1 MVKVIIFDLWET
13 LGTKNVAVSKL
24 LREKFNIENSS
35 DYMRKYEEA
44 VQLHHWKTEEEMAIN
59 YLHKF
64 GIEITKDNVRFVVDV
79 FKEGII
85 KATLFDGIREFL
97 IQLKKKGYKLGLL
110 SNTTIFESTVLD
122 LLNIKDLFD
131 VVVFSW
137 HKGNLKPSK
146 DAFDHIL
153 KEFKVLPK
161 DSVFI
166 DDTEKNIV
174 AAKSY
179 GIEAIR
185 FTTLSKLISDFEKL
199 KLV

>member
-1 MVKVIIFDLWET
+1 MVKLIIFDLWET

-24 LREKFNIENSS
+24 LREKFNISNSS

-59 YLHKF
+59 YLHNF
-64 GIEITKDNVRFVVDV
+64 GIEITKDNVKFVVDV
-79 FKEGII
+79 
-85 KATLFDGIREFL
+85 L

-146 DAFDHIL
+146 EAFDHIL
-153 KEFKVLPK
+153 NEFKVLPK
-161 DSVFI
+161 NAIFI
-166 DDTEKNIV
+166 DDTEKNIL

-185 FTTLSKLISDFEKL
+185 FISVSKLISDLEKL
-199 KLV
+199 KII

>member
-1 MVKVIIFDLWET
+1 MVKLIIFDLWET

-24 LREKFNIENSS
+24 LREKFNISNSS

-59 YLHKF
+59 YLHNF
-64 GIEITKDNVRFVVDV
+64 GIEITKDNVKFVVDV

-85 KATLFDGIREFL
+85 KATLFDGIYELL

-146 DAFDHIL
+146 EAFDHIL
-153 KEFKVLPK
+153 NEFKVLPK
-161 DSVFI
+161 NAIFI
-166 DDTEKNIV
+166 DDTEKNIL

-185 FTTLSKLISDFEKL
+185 FISVSKLISDLEKL
-199 KLV
+199 KII